1 MLDNKNGKGR
11 LTLTNGEVL
20 EGEFREDFIE
30 GEATFHTAEGEAISG
45 VWSKNNLVSI
55 IQE

>member
-30 GEATFHTAEGEAISG
+30 GEATFHTVEGEAISG
-45 VWSKNNLVSI
+45 VWSKNTLVSI

>member
-1 MLDNKNGKGR
+1 VLDNKNGKGR

-30 GEATFHTAEGEAISG
+30 GEATFHTVEGESISG
-45 VWSKNNLVSI
+45 VWSKNTLVSI